1 MFIKAKTEV
10 KGTNMKK
17 QVGSIFKNTTV
28 ASLVSA
34 VIFVAVFC
42 SFALLPTSVCEAN
55 SAMRYYEGRNSAG
68 VVLTTKDSPVIV
80 EKEDLT
86 FDIQFDDNS
95 ARGLQIGSVSAKYT
109 FKNTSDTT
117 AKTNV
122 VFPIDFLSNIIQ
134 TNDEF
139 SKYGVKVNDETI
151 TSNLRYSYRL
161 QDSTFS
167 VGDELKYFKDEII
180 SDEFYKPETVVYK
193 YVYACTASDSFCK
206 MYFGGVDSRKVVCER
221 SYTKY
226 WQNFD
231 GAESIG
237 FWVSDNEYI
246 FYSIGEEIDFATR
259 AKFFE
264 SYSLTDEVN
273 GSLKLLSKQELTFG
287 NLVYQYYDESYGV
300 SKVDWYNAVYASLK
314 KGYPQIAQGYNFNV
328 YKNLYCWFE
337 YDMTFEPLQT
347 LVNEV
352 VAPLY
357 PAVNEMYSPSVYI
370 FNYFV
375 SPASTWKSFANL
387 NVTINTNY
395 YLIDAS
401 EDFEK
406 IEGGYT
412 WHSDTLPSNELQF
425 SLCKSANPQPRSE
438 NVWNTIS
445 SIILLT
451 VLEPLCI
458 IIVGLVI
465 VIVVIKKKGKNAKYG
480 EPRNKE
486 KRADKNQNLSDSD
499 SNGSAQCADVLNEN
513 QIAADSPSNDN
524 SQNGDVLNENSQ
536 TECEP
541 KNIDLSKDEEEKG
554 ANDDMSK

>member
-1 MFIKAKTEV
+1 
-10 KGTNMKK
+10 MKK
-17 QVGSIFKNTTV
+17 QVSSIFKNVTIAT
-28 ASLVSA
+28 LVSA
-34 VIFVAVFC
+34 VIFAAVFC

-55 SAMRYYEGRNSAG
+55 SAMRYYEGRDSAG

-86 FDIQFDDNS
+86 FDIQFDDNNAS
-95 ARGLQIGSVSAKYT
+95 GLQIGSVSAQYT
-109 FKNTSDTT
+109 FTNTSDTT

-161 QDSTFS
+161 QGSTFS

-180 SDEFYKPETVVYK
+180 SDEFYKPENVVYK

-246 FYSIGEEIDFATR
+246 FYSIGEEIDFAER
-259 AKFFE
+259 AEFFSDYE
-264 SYSLTDEVN
+264 RTSRVN

-287 NLVYQYYDESYGV
+287 DLVYQYYDESYGV
-300 SKVDWYNAVYASLK
+300 NKVDWYNAVYASLK

-328 YKNLYCWFE
+328 YRNLYCWFE

-395 YLIDAS
+395 YLFDAS
-401 EDFEK
+401 EGFEK

-412 WHSDTLPSNELQF
+412 WHSDTLPSRELQF
-425 SLCKSANPQPRSE
+425 SLCKSQSPQRRGYAAGDI
-438 NVWNTIS
+438 VVK
-445 SIILLT
+445 IILLT

-458 IIVGLVI
+458 VIVGLVI
-465 VIVVIKKKGKNAKYG
+465 VIVVIKKKGKSAKYG
-480 EPRNKE
+480 EPRSKA
-486 KRADKNQNLSDSD
+486 KRADDKTNAADSD
-499 SNGSAQCADVLNEN
+499 SNGSAQCGDASGEN
-513 QIAADSPSNDN
+513 QSAADSPSNDN
-524 SQNGDVLNENSQ
+524 SQSGDVLNENSQ

-541 KNIDLSKDEEEKG
+541 KNIDLSKDEEEND